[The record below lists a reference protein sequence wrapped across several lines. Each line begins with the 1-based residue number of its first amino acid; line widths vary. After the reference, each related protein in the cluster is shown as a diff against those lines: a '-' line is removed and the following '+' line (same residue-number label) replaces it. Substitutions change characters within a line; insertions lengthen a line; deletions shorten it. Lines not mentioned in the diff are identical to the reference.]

1 MIDMHY
7 DILSVIYQ
15 CYLRDD
21 FQYIEEWIKNYN
33 KDNVKGVIANLYF
46 MNREEMK
53 KEIGDDAYA
62 IDVVSMFRVATDIFK
77 KYLPD
82 TKVIFSIEGC
92 DYIKDVF
99 ELEQLY
105 ELGLRNILLVW
116 NNPNKYGS
124 GNRGDYGLT
133 DLGREFLI
141 RAVDLGI
148 CIDLSHM
155 NKKTF
160 YDTVELLKE
169 QRRLGKKIKVIAS
182 HSNCYD
188 LYSHERNLDDEQILS
203 LKELDSI
210 IGVVSYS
217 KFVAKDSC
225 VDFKKAYLEH
235 IKHMVSLVGI
245 SNVGVSTDDME
256 FSLALFNDDSGK
268 KIFDYKT
275 VAFELRGL
283 LGTYYSKEEIDK
295 ILYKNVEEKIFR

>member
-7 DILSVIYQ
+7 DMLSVIYQ
-15 CYLRDD
+15 SYLRND

-46 MNREEMK
+46 MNHEEMK
-53 KEIGDDAYA
+53 KEIGDGVYS

-77 KYLPD
+77 KYLPN

-92 DYIKDVF
+92 DYIKDVL

-141 RAVDLGI
+141 KAVDLGI

-169 QRRLGKKIKVIAS
+169 QRILGKKIKVIAS

-188 LYSHERNLDDEQILS
+188 LYGHERNLDDEQILS
-203 LKELDSI
+203 LKELDPVM
-210 IGVVSYS
+210 GVVSYS
-217 KFVAKDSC
+217 KFVASDSC

-245 SNVGVSTDDME
+245 SNVGISTDDMD
-256 FSLALFNDDSGK
+256 FSLALFDDDPGK
-268 KIFDYKT
+268 RIFDYKT
-275 VAFELRGL
+275 VAFELREL
-283 LGTYYSKEEIDK
+283 LRSCYNEEEIDK
-295 ILYKNVEEKIFR
+295 LLYKNIEEKIFR